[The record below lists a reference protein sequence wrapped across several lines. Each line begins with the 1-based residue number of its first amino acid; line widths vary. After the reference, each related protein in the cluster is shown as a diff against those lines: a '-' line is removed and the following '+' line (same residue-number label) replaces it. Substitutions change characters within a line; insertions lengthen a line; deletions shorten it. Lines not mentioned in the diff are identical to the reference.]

1 MLQIGL
7 LGRDRGRLVAVALA
21 LFALACE
28 TPDPESTDT
37 GPVEQTRPNI
47 VYIMADELGY
57 ADLSSYGRTNY
68 STLAL
73 DRLVAESTR
82 FAQAYAIAP
91 VCSPTR
97 VGLMTGRYPA
107 RTRAGI
113 FEPLR
118 ADFPNEGLDP
128 GGTALFSRLRAAGYS
143 TGMVGK
149 WHLGRNAEFWPL
161 VQGFEHWFSTLSGG
175 ADYVSHTA
183 TSPTEPDGPYDLYQ
197 DGEEYHVEGYHTEL
211 FRDQAATFLRA
222 TETPFFLNLEY
233 NAPHWPWQ
241 QPGDPA
247 YPEGA
252 HPVTSG
258 GSPETYAG
266 TVVLNNDPE
275 S

>member
-28 TPDPESTDT
+28 TPDPESADT

-161 VQGFEHWFSTLSGG
+161 AQGFEHWFSTLSGG
-175 ADYVSHTA
+175 RTMCPTRRPRPPNRTA
-183 TSPTEPDGPYDLYQ
+183 LTTCIKTAKSITW
-197 DGEEYHVEGYHTEL
+197 
-211 FRDQAATFLRA
+211 RATTPNCSGTRQLLSCEQPRHRSFSIWSTTRRTGRGSSLETPPILRA
-222 TETPFFLNLEY
+222 LTP
-233 NAPHWPWQ
+233 
-241 QPGDPA
+241 
-247 YPEGA
+247 
-252 HPVTSG
+252 
-258 GSPETYAG
+258 
-266 TVVLNNDPE
+266 
-275 S
+275 